1 MNIQGYEIKIGRPKA
16 YSGTMN
22 ALGLMSQ
29 INSMQYSDGKNSHP
43 AALLAL
49 KVAAMAGIDD

>member
-29 INSMQYSDGKNSHP
+29 INN
-43 AALLAL
+43 L
-49 KVAAMAGIDD
+49 